1 MTGIVDIVYAEYNYW
16 IYVTLMMIGFYA
28 MIAKKNLIKKVI
40 GANIFQT
47 AIFLFYISLADI
59 TGGTAPILV
68 GGHGGEHVEHAA
80 DVIYTNPVPHVLIL
94 TAIVVSVSTT
104 AVALALII
112 RIYNEYGSLDEDV
125 ILAARKSLQPEFS
138 EYARQK
144 SVDEVSRQ

>member
-1 MTGIVDIVYAEYNYW
+1 MSGVIDIVYAEYNYW

-47 AIFLFYISLADI
+47 AIFLFYISLSDV
-59 TGGTAPILV
+59 TGGTAPILM
-68 GGHGGEHVEHAA
+68 GGHGGEHAA

-94 TAIVVSVSTT
+94 TAIVVAVSTT

-112 RIYNEYGSLDEDV
+112 RIYNEYGSIEEDV
-125 ILAARKSLQPEFS
+125 ILAARRKLQPEFS
-138 EYARQK
+138 EHARQK
-144 SVDEVSRQ
+144 GVAEVGRQ